1 MCRLVRSL
9 VTTLV
14 MLSIGGSLLAAT
26 PQKAAKDTGLPQC
39 TAGPESGLPLPSTF
53 SKSNAPAAFQALL
66 SKFLESDTYE
76 KFGWC
81 EDKTVRDTGPY
92 INGAYYGTHPAV
104 RVWYSP
110 DAAKWVLNGRQGD
123 VPDGA
128 MIVKEQFAPTP
139 AGQYQGWTREQLHTY
154 FFNNFDWTIM
164 IRDRK
169 GSADGWYLGEIY
181 KGIASNSYA
190 APFAVF
196 NTGFGLYCARCHGSA
211 ESELTFAAGRN

>member
-9 VTTLV
+9 GTAVILF
-14 MLSIGGSLLAAT
+14 SIGGWLLAAGPEKGT
-26 PQKAAKDTGLPQC
+26 HVAAMPQC
-39 TAGPESGLPLPSTF
+39 TTGRESGLPLPSSF
-53 SKSNAPAAFQALL
+53 SKSIDPAAFQTLL
-66 SKFLESDTYE
+66 ATFLQNDTYE
-76 KFGWC
+76 TLGWC

-92 INGAYYGTHPAV
+92 LNGAYYGTHPAV

-110 DAAKWVLNGRQGD
+110 DAAKWILKGRHGD
-123 VPDGA
+123 VADGA

-154 FFNNFDWTIM
+154 FFNNYDWTIM

-169 GSADGWYLGEIY
+169 GSADGWYWGEIW
-181 KGIASNSYA
+181 KGMSSNSYA

-211 ESELTFAAGRN
+211 ESELTFSAE